1 MSKAIIVGA
10 GLGGLAVARGL
21 LARGWDVVVY
31 ERAEAFQPVG
41 AGITLAP
48 NAVRALDWLG
58 VGDELRE
65 KSSAHGALG
74 IRTPSGRWLLR
85 TPVEALESLFGVPSF
100 ALHRATLHEIL
111 ARGIPEAAIRTGHRV
126 TAVRDGAR
134 PGIAFD
140 GPDGPGEDEAE
151 LVVAADGIDSR
162 VRAMLFPDH
171 PAPAY
176 AGYIAWRGLVAAE
189 DAPAGCR
196 DFGATETWGR
206 GMRFGI
212 VPLGDG
218 QVYWFAVLTAPAG
231 SHREDTLDDL
241 LTLFG
246 GWHDPIPALL
256 RATRPESLL
265 LHDIRYLATPLPSFH
280 RGRVVLLGDA
290 AHAMTPDLG
299 QGGCQALEDAVAL
312 CAALGRVGD
321 VAPPPARSP
330 DVPAKGELPAA
341 LADTPA
347 AAVLPETFADVP
359 TALAAYD
366 RARIARTRQIVRAS
380 ARMGRVAQARNPVAV
395 AARNALMA
403 LVPASAMLRGSAGVL
418 GWTPS
423 EATGEA
429 VGSA

>member
-1 MSKAIIVGA
+1 MRAIVVGA
-10 GLGGLAVARGL
+10 GIGGLAVARGL

-31 ERAEAFQPVG
+31 EQATSFRPVG
-41 AGITLAP
+41 AGITLAS

-85 TPVEALESLFGVPSF
+85 TPVEALEARFGVPSF
-100 ALHRATLHEIL
+100 ALHRATLHQIL
-111 ARGIPEAAIRTGHRV
+111 ARGIPKAAIRTGHHV
-126 TAVRDGAR
+126 TTVRDGAR
-134 PGIAFD
+134 PTVTFV
-140 GPDGPGEDEAE
+140 GPDGPGEDEAD

-162 VRAMLFPDH
+162 IRAAIFPGH
-171 PAPAY
+171 PAPVY
-176 AGYIAWRGLVAAE
+176 AGYIAWRGIVSAD
-189 DAPAGCR
+189 DAPAGSR

-241 LTLFG
+241 LDLYRD
-246 GWHDPIPALL
+246 WHDPIPALI

-265 LHDIRYLATPLPSFH
+265 LHDIRYLATPLPTYH

-299 QGGCQALEDAVAL
+299 QGGCQALEDAVTL
-312 CAALGRVGD
+312 CAVLGCVDD
-321 VAPPPARSP
+321 VATSPTRSP
-330 DVPAKGELPAA
+330 A
-341 LADTPA
+341 TPA
-347 AAVLPETFADVP
+347 AAAPLRAPEDIAA
-359 TALAAYD
+359 ALAAYD
-366 RARIARTRQIVRAS
+366 RARLARTRMVMRAS
-380 ARMGRVAQARNPVAV
+380 ARMGRVAQARYPVAA
-395 AARNALMA
+395 AARDALLM
-403 LVPASAMLRGSAGVL
+403 LVPASAMLRASAKVL
-418 GWTPS
+418 GWKPS
-423 EATGEA
+423 MSKAASRRG
-429 VGSA
+429 G

>member
-1 MSKAIIVGA
+1 MKVIIIGA
-10 GLGGLAVARGL
+10 GIGGLAVARGL

-31 ERAEAFQPVG
+31 ERAAAFRPVG

-85 TPVEALESLFGVPSF
+85 TPVEALEARFGVPSF

-111 ARGIPEAAIRTGHRV
+111 ARGIPETAIRTGHHV

-134 PGIAFD
+134 PTVAFD
-140 GPDGPGEDEAE
+140 GPGGPGEDAAD

-162 VRAMLFPDH
+162 VRAALFPDH
-171 PAPAY
+171 PAPTY
-176 AGYIAWRGLVAAE
+176 AGYIAWRGVVAAE
-189 DAPAGCR
+189 DAPAGSR
-196 DFGATETWGR
+196 SFGATETWGR

-241 LTLFG
+241 LALYRD
-246 GWHDPIPALL
+246 WHDPIPALL

-265 LHDIRYLATPLPSFH
+265 LHDIRYLATPLPSYH
-280 RGRVVLLGDA
+280 RGRVILLGDA

-299 QGGCQALEDAVAL
+299 QGGCQALEDAVTL
-312 CAALGRVGD
+312 CAALGHVGD
-321 VAPPPARSP
+321 VATPPTRSP
-330 DVPAKGELPAA
+330 NAPATAK
-341 LADTPA
+341 
-347 AAVLPETFADVP
+347 LPEAFADVP
-359 TALAAYD
+359 TALAAFD
-366 RARIARTRQIVRAS
+366 RARLARTRQVMRAS
-380 ARMGRVAQARNPVAV
+380 ARMGRVAQARNPVAA
-395 AARNALMA
+395 AARNALMM
-403 LVPASAMLRGSAGVL
+403 LVPPSATLRGSTGVL
-418 GWTPS
+418 GWTPPS
-423 EATGEA
+423 GAATSHRA
-429 VGSA
+429 Y

>member
-1 MSKAIIVGA
+1 MNKAIIVGA
-10 GLGGLAVARGL
+10 GIGGLAVARGL

-31 ERAEAFQPVG
+31 EHAEAFRPVG

-65 KSSAHGALG
+65 RSSAHGALG

-85 TPVEALESLFGVPSF
+85 TPVEALEARFGVPSF

-111 ARGIPEAAIRTGHRV
+111 ARGIPEATIRTGHRV

-134 PGIAFD
+134 PTVVFD
-140 GPDGPGEDEAE
+140 GPDGPGEDEAD

-162 VRAMLFPDH
+162 VRAALFPDH

-176 AGYIAWRGLVAAE
+176 AGYIAWRGVVAAE
-189 DAPAGCR
+189 DAPEGSR

-206 GMRFGI
+206 GMRFGV

-231 SHREDTLDDL
+231 LHREDTLDDL
-241 LTLFG
+241 LALYRD
-246 GWHDPIPALL
+246 WHDPIPALL

-265 LHDIRYLATPLPSFH
+265 LHDIRHLATPLPTFY

-299 QGGCQALEDAVAL
+299 QGGCQALEDAVEL
-312 CAALGRVGD
+312 CAVLGRVGD
-321 VAPPPARSP
+321 VASRPAGSP
-330 DVPAKGELPAA
+330 NAPEQPALPGA
-341 LADTPA
+341 LPDI
-347 AAVLPETFADVP
+347 P

-366 RARIARTRQIVRAS
+366 RARLARTRQIMRAS
-380 ARMGRVAQARNPVAV
+380 ARMGRMAQARNPVAV

-418 GWTPS
+418 GWTPP
-423 EATGEA
+423 EA
-429 VGSA
+429 SADAAAGASPPH